1 MQCIYG
7 FIPGTQREGANEES
21 KAKYETVFAQED
33 FVNMLRRILID
44 GLVREGSMNV
54 LSH

>member
-21 KAKYETVFAQED
+21 KAKYETVFALKN

-44 GLVREGSMNV
+44 GIGREGSMNA